1 MMEIL
6 HYLVQAFS
14 FFIVLIVLNAVWEN
28 VKSYGAERKYGYC
41 LLYLA
46 GAVLVLAALVAL
58 TDTTSRFV
66 QN

>member
-1 MMEIL
+1 MEIFY
-6 HYLVQAFS
+6 YLVQALS

-28 VKSYGAERKYGYC
+28 VKSYGSERRYGYC

-58 TDTTSRFV
+58 TDTTNQFL